1 MNTNIIDGRRALK
14 VVLFTAILSLCIG
27 WATEAAAAKSFFCK
41 ATVDQGSSPISLS
54 GPLVYDMGILGNCT
68 DVQYAG
74 FNYNSKCSGPAQTA
88 CSTKASGD
96 ADFNSAAFWCAKGVP
111 NGSTIIAY
119 SAVGP
124 P

>member
-1 MNTNIIDGRRALK
+1 MNSKDISLMQNLK
-14 VVLFTAILSLCIG
+14 KLVLFAAILSLCIG

-54 GPLVYDMGILGNCT
+54 GPLVYDMGILGSCT

-111 NGSTIIAY
+111 NGSASKAY
-119 SAVGP
+119 FAGG
-124 P
+124 